1 MNPKVFAE
9 ACKELLGQHS
19 CYVMYSAGT
28 MQLKE
33 SFKNTC
39 RAYNISPSEANEV
52 SKDIEFYEND
62 PKWKDIIQLSKSMV
76 GTIASIS
83 PNPCGYL
90 IMNDDIRRK
99 IGVVRVGDE
108 LCCLIDKNTADEWK
122 YLKNDFLKVEVWEI
136 ISEVY
141 KELGKPIDD
150 IFTLNKLTKDNDNVW
165 RLYEDGIT
173 ATLNQTSTNFA
184 KPLVMRYKPK
194 NVDELTAFV
203 AGIRPSFGSM
213 MDYLLDRKPFSYNI
227 PEFDKLL
234 QSSMNFVLYQEN
246 IMATLVF
253 AGFPED
259 ETYGLIKAISKKKE
273 HIVKGIRD
281 RFIDGF
287 VSKTGSE
294 ENALKVWQ
302 IIEDA
307 SAYGFNSSHA
317 LAVAYDSLYG
327 AYLKATYP
335 LEYYKVVLNLSVSDK
350 EMTQK
355 LTQELE
361 YFKIKISDPKFGY
374 SKSEYNIDYKNN
386 TIYKGITSIPYMN
399 EVVGVELFNLY
410 KQDKPVNAVDLFV
423 KLAESTSCN
432 SRQAEIL
439 IKIGFFEEYGKSKYL
454 LDLYNRFKVRFKKTH
469 KEATKQARIKEI
481 YEFSQTLSHDDL
493 TAGEI
498 VMAQMEYMGY
508 VSYSNKEMASD
519 IGVIVGL
526 TEQYA
531 NRWATIYYPYH
542 AKRLLLKIHRDLI
555 QEYDLKV
562 GTMLRVDKIEYNFK
576 RKKNADGS
584 WGVSDE
590 KEPHIK
596 LLTIF
601 K

>member
-39 RAYNISPSEANEV
+39 RAYNIPPSEANEV

-141 KELGKPIDD
+141 KELDKPIDD
-150 IFTLNKLTKDNDNVW
+150 IFTLNKLTKGNDNVW

-287 VSKTGSE
+287 VAKTGSE

-335 LEYYKVVLNLSVSDK
+335 LEYYKVVLNLSESDK

-399 EVVGVELFNLY
+399 EIVGVELFNLY
-410 KQDKPVNAVDLFV
+410 KQDKPVDAVDLFV
-423 KLAESTSCN
+423 KLAEGTSCN
-432 SRQAEIL
+432 SRQTEIL

-481 YEFSQTLSHDDL
+481 YEFSQTLSHEDL

-555 QEYDLKV
+555 QEYGLKV

>member
-122 YLKNDFLKVEVWEI
+122 YLKNDFLKVEVWEV

>member
-1 MNPKVFAE
+1 
-9 ACKELLGQHS
+9 
-19 CYVMYSAGT
+19 MYSAGT